1 MNTKLLKRFGMWA
14 LALSVVMVG
23 CDSVKESA
31 LVGPGSSS
39 EILIIDRD
47 ENGYTTATETDPL
60 VGVVTAIIDSNGG
73 ELNIGPHRLLV
84 PAGAVRFPTTFV
96 MSKLPGQ
103 IEVGLT
109 ATRLLPN
116 DAGRAGFLKPVRLT
130 LSYEN
135 AANVTDTAEPEL
147 EILWKKADGTYEPQQ
162 SYVDQAGD
170 EVVANL
176 NHLSIYT
183 LGWGGE

>member
-23 CDSVKESA
+23 CDSVQDSA

-47 ENGYTTATETDPL
+47 ESGYTTATETDPL
-60 VGVVTAIIDSNGG
+60 VGVVTAIIDENGG

-84 PAGAVRFPTTFV
+84 PAGAVSAPTTFV
-96 MSKLPGQ
+96 MSKVPGE

-109 ATRLLPN
+109 ATRLLLN
-116 DAGRAGFLKPVRLT
+116 DVGRAGFLKPVRLT
-130 LSYEN
+130 LSYDN
-135 AANVTDTAEPEL
+135 ASNVT
-147 EILWKKADGTYEPQQ
+147 ADAEPQQ
-162 SYVDQAGD
+162 SYVDQDAN
-170 EVVANL
+170 EVGANL
-176 NHLSIYT
+176 NHFSIYT
-183 LGWGGE
+183 VGWGG